1 MQKYRMAAYMLPF
14 SKKILDCFVLMEGE
28 KEFLRDLGLKI
39 KKLREDAGLSQQEL
53 ADQAEVAKSTI
64 QRLEK
69 GRFNA
74 SILLLRKLAK
84 VVDFKDIELKIEK
97 NII

>member
-1 MQKYRMAAYMLPF
+1 
-14 SKKILDCFVLMEGE
+14 MEGD

-39 KKLREDAGLSQQEL
+39 KELREAKGLSQQEL

-69 GRFNA
+69 GKLNITFH
-74 SILLLRKLAK
+74 LLRRIVL
-84 VVDFKDIELKIEK
+84 VINIELEIKFNEL
-97 NII
+97 